1 MFSTA
6 FAQSAA
12 GGAGAMGSGL
22 QMILLFVPLMA
33 IWYFLLIRPQRRQ
46 AKQRQETLAAI
57 RRGDQIIAGGL
68 VGKVTKVIDDSELEV
83 EIADGVRTRILRSYV
98 SEVRVKGEPVKTEDP
113 KAKS

>member
-83 EIADGVRTRILRSYV
+83 ENRGWRSYPHSAQLCLRSACQGA
-98 SEVRVKGEPVKTEDP
+98 SR
-113 KAKS
+113 